1 MKIAIIGGGSAY
13 APGLLQAFAA
23 DANAFPGAELALM
36 DIAADELAIVHRLGS
51 RLLEGSGLRL
61 SATTDRLR
69 ALDGADFVLT
79 TFREGGL
86 RARHLDERVPLAFGL
101 VGQETI
107 GPGGFFFAMRTLPV
121 MRAICDELERYAP
134 HATIV
139 NYTNPTQIVAEAVT
153 RFTRVRCVS
162 ICDQSDDDRVHL
174 AAALGLSPTA
184 IELESVGLNHA
195 TWSTTCTIEGED
207 GVALLTQSC
216 DRLLASGHVS
226 PRVKRQVALT
236 RTYERVP
243 NSYLQYYY
251 EREATFAEAKAA
263 PRTRAEA
270 ISDEL
275 PGLYRHF
282 AEQAL
287 APHAR
292 LQAGRGGS
300 VFGDFAVRVLRTLAT
315 GERTRLTLNVRNG
328 STLPDFDPERVVE
341 VPCDLHE
348 GRITPVPQ
356 ERFPR
361 DTVGLLRML
370 ADYQAAAADAI
381 WGADHVALDRALAAN
396 PLVLSLALARSLLR
410 ARADAARL
418 DGYEHPP

>member
-23 DANAFPGAELALM
+23 DADAFPGAELALM

-61 SATTDRLR
+61 SATTERLR

-86 RARHLDERVPLAFGL
+86 EARHLDERVPLAFGL

-121 MRAICDELERYAP
+121 MRAICDELEHWAP

-153 RFTRVRCVS
+153 RFTRLRCVS

-195 TWSTTCTIEGED
+195 TWSTHCTIEGDD
-207 GVALLTQSC
+207 GVALLTQAC
-216 DRLLASGHVS
+216 DDLLASDGVS
-226 PRVKRQVALT
+226 LRVKRQVALA
-236 RTYERVP
+236 RAYGRVP

-251 EREATFAEAKAA
+251 EREATLAEAQAA

-275 PGLYRHF
+275 PGLYQHF

-287 APHAR
+287 APTPH

-300 VFGDFAVRVLRTLAT
+300 VFGDFAVRVLRALAT
-315 GERTRLTLNVRNG
+315 GACTRLTLNVRNG
-328 STLPDFDPERVVE
+328 DALPDFDPERVVE
-341 VPCDLHE
+341 VPCELHE
-348 GRITPVPQ
+348 GRITPASQ
-356 ERFPR
+356 ARFPR

-370 ADYQAAAADAI
+370 ADYQAAAAEAI
-381 WGADHVALDRALAAN
+381 WEADHDAQERALAAN
-396 PLVLSLALARSLLR
+396 PLVVSLSLARTLLR
-410 ARADAARL
+410 TRAQAARL
-418 DGYEHPP
+418 D